1 MDPFTLLGDFEIAH
15 LVEYLPPVDLIRLQ
29 LVSKHWRAVLN
40 SPYISRIALLHHF
53 PHVPQSRDL
62 RDSHTRADAPSLD
75 VTLLWRRVVYQ
86 YHTRR
91 TGQPTRMHQV
101 LLNFADAMMEW
112 DVGEGKVAWISNR
125 TDKVLR
131 VKNLEGDGE
140 VREIDISPWWLE
152 EDEEGVAGYLRVQT
166 LKIVKGLVILSME
179 YSLGWGGY
187 DHPSFSGS
195 RAKFIVID
203 LCTGELAWKYRMH
216 PQQTILGELEW
227 SEGKLFYLRRTPIL
241 SFDGLDTSAR
251 SLVHFVIHDMFTGD
265 ITAEMPL
272 ENGNDVVAYRFLSY
286 DVMVV
291 DRPLKHFILVRD
303 HCETDTRLDLLATI
317 YTLSGKIVGKFLIYP
332 EDITSGER
340 NVARNIFVDFT
351 HRHDVFNIT
360 ETFFCDFSEPM
371 IPAVLREAGMQL
383 SSRQK
388 PPKAV
393 LFNSWSIAPERGG
406 TGFAVEQRRYES
418 PIVAVDRVQSPTHHI
433 AGDIGLRG
441 SAEILFSTLDVGVIC
456 YDMGSEEIGIDVAV
470 YEERPKE
477 EQNLKGIVRHEQ
489 VTRRRIT
496 DKRIVN
502 SPGREVV
509 KQAEGDLQIGKFD
522 KDGGLQVKGE
532 VHCDYWYCVKWLDR
546 YLTFHTWW
554 GPYVDDPPEGSGILV
569 LDFHPPW

>member
-1 MDPFTLLGDFEIAH
+1 
-15 LVEYLPPVDLIRLQ
+15 
-29 LVSKHWRAVLN
+29 
-40 SPYISRIALLHHF
+40 
-53 PHVPQSRDL
+53 
-62 RDSHTRADAPSLD
+62 
-75 VTLLWRRVVYQ
+75 
-86 YHTRR
+86 
-91 TGQPTRMHQV
+91 MHQV

-125 TDKVLR
+125 MDKVLR
-131 VKNLEGDGE
+131 VKNLEGVGE

-152 EDEEGVAGYLRVQT
+152 EDEVGVPGHLRVQT

-203 LCTGELAWKYRMH
+203 LPTGELAWKYRMH
-216 PQQTILGELEW
+216 PQQTILGEVEW
-227 SEGKLFYLRRTPIL
+227 SEGKLFYLRRTPIP
-241 SFDGLDTSAR
+241 SFEGLDTSAR
-251 SLVHFVIHDMFTGD
+251 SLVHFVIHDMFTGA
-265 ITAEMPL
+265 ITAEIPL

-360 ETFFCDFSEPM
+360 ETFFCDFVEPTL
-371 IPAVLREAGMQL
+371 PRALREAGMHL
-383 SSRQK
+383 ASRQK

-393 LFNSWSIAPERGG
+393 LFNSWSIAPKRGG
-406 TGFAVEQRRYES
+406 SGFIAEQRRYES
-418 PIVAVDRVQSPTHHI
+418 PIIGANDQSPVPYV
-433 AGDIGLRG
+433 AGVMSSRG

-456 YDMGSEEIGIDVAV
+456 YDMGAEEIGIDVAV
-470 YEERPKE
+470 YEERRKE
-477 EQNLKGIVRHEQ
+477 EQNLKGIIRHEQ

-496 DKRIVN
+496 DKRITN
-502 SPGREVV
+502 GPGRGVV
-509 KQAEGDLQIGKFD
+509 KQAEGDLQIGRFD
-522 KDGGLQVKGE
+522 KNGGLQVKGE

-554 GPYVDDPPEGSGILV
+554 GPDVDDPPEGSGILV